1 MKFGMI
7 VERVGQIKMEKTKN
21 HIMKKSLILAL
32 IVFVGLSSCVK
43 DEFEQAGSTTE
54 SGQLFDFLFKT
65 TSDKTVELTFE
76 NQSGG
81 RLKNISFEI
90 YTQNPF
96 HDGTGLT
103 SSVKDRSHKI
113 FRGNSGADGLYSG
126 KFNIP
131 SYVEKLYVVPSYIG
145 LLQYYEVPV
154 SGDFVSFT
162 LAPAI
167 RDGSFK
173 SSDPDGDG
181 NQLPYKSNG
190 SIIPY
195 LTLGNWN
202 PGHGLPYYLDPES
215 DVLTDDFIAD
225 INASL
230 PESQPLPMSHPQ
242 YLAQNAEPNLVLDEQ
257 CEVWVTFVHEGAG
270 WLNSL
275 GYYTYEQGNAPQTVE
290 DIEDRTIIFP
300 NASLQGSGG
309 KLQPGDKVKLKYYNQ
324 ETEMMTDTFP
334 ANIVIGWFL
343 IAHGWDN
350 GSISSTDYIHY
361 SNFNL
366 NQEEDD
372 ELKRHN
378 VLLFDAERE
387 LFLVGFEDVDRST
400 SSCDQ
405 DFNDAVFYA
414 TANPIEAI
422 NTTYVPPIDDPEDTD
437 GDGVSDIFDEFP
449 TDPERAYNYYY
460 PSQGDF
466 GTLVFEDL
474 WPSRGDYDF
483 NDLVV
488 DYQYRKVANANNQI
502 VEIVPTYVIRAIG
515 AGFHNGFGIS
525 LDVDPEVIGSVS
537 GQHLT
542 NNIATLHAN
551 GTETNQE
558 DAVILVFDD
567 AWDVVSNG
575 APGTFFNTQ
584 PGMPAFD
591 PDTINMTIYF
601 ASPVDPSVLGLAPYN
616 PFIFVNNDR
625 SKEIHL
631 PGSKP
636 TSKADF
642 SLFGTGDDESD
653 PATGRYYFS
662 SDSYP
667 WAANIP
673 ESFDYPAE
681 KVNITE
687 AHLMF
692 GPWAS
697 SNGFNYMDWFQD
709 KPGYRNNSKFFSGN

>member
-1 MKFGMI
+1 
-7 VERVGQIKMEKTKN
+7 
-21 HIMKKSLILAL
+21 MKKLVILSLAFL
-32 IVFVGLSSCVK
+32 IGLSSCMK
-43 DEFEQAGSTTE
+43 DEFEQSLPQTE
-54 SGQLFDFLFKT
+54 NSNLFDFLFKT
-65 TSDKTVELTFE
+65 TSDVSVELTFE
-76 NQSGG
+76 NFSGG
-81 RLKNISFEI
+81 RLRNISFEI
-90 YTQNPF
+90 YTRNPF
-96 HDGTGLT
+96 INGTEL
-103 SSVKDRSHKI
+103 SSTIQDKSSLI
-113 FRGNSGADGLYSG
+113 FRGNSGSDGIYLD

-131 SYVEKLYVVPSYIG
+131 AYVENIYVVPSYIG
-145 LLQYYEVPV
+145 LMRYYEVPV
-154 SGDFVSFT
+154 SQGQASAVIS
-162 LAPAI
+162 PAI
-167 RDGSFK
+167 RDAAYKATPAGIGDQMNLK
-173 SSDPDGDG
+173 SG
-181 NQLPYKSNG
+181 NT
-190 SIIPY
+190 IIPY
-195 LTLGNWN
+195 LTLGDWGINY
-202 PGHGLPYYLDPES
+202 GLPFYLEPEG
-215 DVLTDDFIAD
+215 DVLSDEFIAD

-230 PESQPLPMSHPQ
+230 PESQPLPVSHPQ
-242 YLAQNAEPNLVLDEQ
+242 YLANNAEPNLVLDEQ

-275 GYYTYEQGNAPQTVE
+275 GYYTYEQGNAPESVE
-290 DIEDRTIIFP
+290 DIEDRTIISP

-309 KLQPGDKVKLKYYNQ
+309 QLQPGDKVKLKYYNQ
-324 ETEMMTDTFP
+324 ETGVMSDTFP

-343 IAHGWDN
+343 IAHGWEN

-366 NQEEDD
+366 NMETDD
-372 ELKRHN
+372 DLKRHN

-387 LFLVGFEDVDRST
+387 LFLIGFEDINRST

-437 GDGVSDIFDEFP
+437 GDGVSDIFDEYP

-460 PSQGDF
+460 PAQGDF

-488 DYQYRKVANANNQI
+488 DYQYKKVANADNKI
-502 VEIVPTYVIRAIG
+502 VEMMPTYVVRAIG

-525 LDVDPEVIGSVS
+525 LDVDPSEVESVI

-542 NNIATLHAN
+542 NNVSTLHSN

-567 AWDVVSNG
+567 AWDVVTHGS
-575 APGTFFNTQ
+575 PGTFFNTQ
-584 PGMPAFD
+584 AGAPVFD
-591 PDTINMTIYF
+591 PDTVNLTIKF
-601 ASPVDPSVLGLAPYN
+601 TTPMVSANLGLAPYN
-616 PFIFVNNDR
+616 PFIFVNYDR
-625 SKEIHL
+625 AKEIHL

-636 TSKADF
+636 TNKADY

-653 PATGRYYFS
+653 PSTGRYYFS

-667 WAANIP
+667 WAANLP
-673 ESFDYPAE
+673 ESFDYPVE
-681 KVNITE
+681 KANITE

-709 KPGYRNNSKFFSGN
+709 KPGYRNNSKIFSGN